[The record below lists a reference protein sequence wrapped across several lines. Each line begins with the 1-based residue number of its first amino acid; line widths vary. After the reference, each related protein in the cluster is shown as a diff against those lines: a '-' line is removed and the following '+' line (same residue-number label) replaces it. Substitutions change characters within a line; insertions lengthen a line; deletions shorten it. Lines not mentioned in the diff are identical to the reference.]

1 MSREAFVKAFQKELA
16 SKYNVGYQGWWSEF
30 LFHFSDISNV
40 VSILNSGKLYSRN
53 KAQRLELMHND
64 NADDDVIGNTGLSAK
79 EYVRFYFGALTPTQ
93 YHNEGFKPRNQ
104 IQHNAHCPVPIFLL
118 FDFVKLLAKE
128 DSKFSS
134 GNIASSGVE
143 IYNDIED
150 LNRLEF
156 DNIYHRGSTYHESN
170 PSHITYCRHAEV
182 LIPDEI
188 DIYDCLKY
196 IIVRSE
202 AELQTLLYSLN
213 TISKEKLKDK
223 IRIHTNGL
231 FYADRFYVENVVLEK
246 DVFRIAFSKSTNEKF
261 DFTFKI
267 TNHDAGLFYDKDI
280 SQVSLESKTATFK
293 IKPEFISS
301 TLSFE
306 IRIDG
311 NLAYAYRFEDESNF
325 IIK

>member
-16 SKYNVGYQGWWSEF
+16 LKYNVGYQGWWSAF
-30 LFHFSDISNV
+30 LFHFSDISNM

-53 KAQRLELMHND
+53 KALQLGLMHND
-64 NADDDVIGNTGLSAK
+64 NADDDVISNTGLSAK

-104 IQHNAHCPVPIFLL
+104 IQHNAHCPVPVFLL
-118 FDFVKLLAKE
+118 FDFVKLLSRK
-128 DSKFSS
+128 DGKFSS

-143 IYNDIED
+143 IYSDIED

-188 DIYDCLKY
+188 DIYDCMKY
-196 IIVRSE
+196 VIVRSE
-202 AELQTLLYSLN
+202 AEKQTLLYDLD
-213 TISKEKLKDK
+213 TQTRKKLEDK
-223 IRIHTNGL
+223 IRVYTNGL

-246 DVFRIAFSKSTNEKF
+246 DVFRITFSKSTNDKF
-261 DFTFKI
+261 DFTFKV
-267 TNHDAGLFYDKDI
+267 TNHITDLSYEKYI
-280 SQVSLESKTATFK
+280 SQVSLESKTVTFK
-293 IKPEFISS
+293 IKPKFVSN
-301 TLSFE
+301 TLSLE

-311 NLAYAYRFEDESNF
+311 NLAYAYRFEDEFSF
-325 IIK
+325 LL